1 MCYKNYYCFETF
13 VSEHFHFKYGQN
25 VIVNPNVGPKM
36 QNNYLSVLI
45 EPLNGLFDSGVD
57 GFLLFVVEFS
67 SEALVRVISE
77 LVLEAVGILFELVL
91 KKALA
96 NRTEKFDEI

>member
-96 NRTEKFDEI
+96 NRTEKSD